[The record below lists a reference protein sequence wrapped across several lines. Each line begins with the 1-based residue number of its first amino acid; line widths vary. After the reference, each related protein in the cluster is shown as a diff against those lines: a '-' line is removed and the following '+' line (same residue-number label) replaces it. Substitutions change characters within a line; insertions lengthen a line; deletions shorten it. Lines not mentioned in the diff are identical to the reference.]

1 MSSTNFVATPGK
13 HHEHSS
19 AEQQAGMYRTNVNE
33 AEKGTENFVRVS
45 APPELE
51 AYPADE
57 KSFGYLTQGKK
68 TLAKAPVF

>member
-1 MSSTNFVATPGK
+1 
-13 HHEHSS
+13 
-19 AEQQAGMYRTNVNE
+19 MYRTNVNE